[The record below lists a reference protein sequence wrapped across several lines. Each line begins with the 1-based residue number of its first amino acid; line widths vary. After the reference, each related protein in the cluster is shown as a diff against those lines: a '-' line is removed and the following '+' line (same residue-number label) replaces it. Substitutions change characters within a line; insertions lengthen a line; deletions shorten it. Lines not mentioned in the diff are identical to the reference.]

1 MTISQ
6 FSFSVQRNQDINFL
20 FFFLH
25 GLLKRVDLIIFI
37 LLFLDEKVVSNDSLF
52 MDYKLLNNN
61 IKYLISN

>member
-6 FSFSVQRNQDINFL
+6 FSFSVQRNQDIIFF

-37 LLFLDEKVVSNDSLF
+37 LLFLDEKVMSNDSLF